1 LEIIRKRSNF
11 VGRKEEKL
19 MKEVRIN
26 FDEEELCK
34 TVQFNNLITNMEKV
48 VK

>member
-1 LEIIRKRSNF
+1 MEIIRKRSNF
-11 VGRKEEKL
+11 VGRKEKL

-34 TVQFNNLITNMEKV
+34 TMQFNNLITNKEKV
-48 VK
+48 VR